1 MRNAIEGNHYKGVWR
16 HASPRKLTKI
26 PSKFPALKIELYE
39 EQHISS
45 NENKSCDL
53 VDKNFKN

>member
-1 MRNAIEGNHYKGVWR
+1 VQQLQGVWR

-45 NENKSCDL
+45 NENKSSDL